1 MRRGTVVLGG
11 LLFALS
17 VVIAGCASDRG
28 FRCGGDLVP
37 INAPS
42 RMAATSM
49 PKQTEG
55 PRRDAGDGR

>member
-1 MRRGTVVLGG
+1 MRWGTMALRGVL
-11 LLFALS
+11 LVLS
-17 VVIAGCASDRG
+17 VLIAGCASDRG